1 MACLCGKALN
11 GGQQRV
17 RCVSVGSEGGWTRQ
31 SHRQPA
37 SPGGEHRL
45 GIVVGIDGS
54 EGSKAALSW
63 AIEEARLRRT
73 PLTALTAWS
82 IPPIAVAY
90 GLASAIDEEF
100 LESVRTAASGL
111 LDDVLAGFDQE
122 AQGVELHA
130 MVAEGPAVEVLVEAS
145 SDAELLVVG
154 SRGLGGF
161 KELLLGSVSHQC
173 AQHAHCPIV
182 IVRQE
187 A

>member
-1 MACLCGKALN
+1 MA
-11 GGQQRV
+11 
-17 RCVSVGSEGGWTRQ
+17 
-31 SHRQPA
+31 
-37 SPGGEHRL
+37 
-45 GIVVGIDGS
+45 IVVGIDGS
-54 EGSKAALSW
+54 EGSKAALAW
-63 AIEEARLRRT
+63 AIEEARLRQA

-90 GLASAIDEEF
+90 GLASSIDEEF

-122 AQGVELHA
+122 VEGIDLHTV
-130 MVAEGPAVEVLVEAS
+130 VAEGRAVEVLVEAS
-145 SDAELLVVG
+145 GDAELLVVG

-173 AQHAHCPIV
+173 AQHARCPVV

-187 A
+187 P

>member
-1 MACLCGKALN
+1 MTTTIL
-11 GGQQRV
+11 
-17 RCVSVGSEGGWTRQ
+17 
-31 SHRQPA
+31 
-37 SPGGEHRL
+37 
-45 GIVVGIDGS
+45 VGIDGS

-63 AIEEARLRRT
+63 AIEEARLRQT
-73 PLTALTAWS
+73 PLTALIAWS

-100 LESVRTAASGL
+100 LESVRTAASAL
-111 LDDVLAGFDQE
+111 LDDVVARFDE
-122 AQGVELHA
+122 EMQGVELHTR
-130 MVAEGPAVEVLVEAS
+130 VAEGPAVEVLLEAS

-173 AQHAHCPIV
+173 AQHAHCPVV
-182 IVRQE
+182 IVRPE